1 MNTTRIVSS
10 VAVIS
15 LVLSACVNGSESGT
29 RPLEEEGVVSGD
41 PSTDSGEGV
50 SERAAVGHNEAAS
63 GLSDTDPGRSLI
75 EGSGMLEP
83 DLDASL
89 DEDPS
94 GDEPSG
100 GEPSAVEDAESCA
113 FEVANYGLTSRVPP
127 PQSGVPVQTSSG
139 VMLLTRSGLIRPDY
153 WPVSASG
160 GTFSLAGPLEVSE
173 TNEGVAVSWV
183 GEDVTGRILLA
194 QDEWMTSPS
203 TRLGESPVVGIVTG
217 MSRRISWRTDSGEVT
232 FDLEQAEDEHLVVSR
247 SVVADGELLVG
258 MTFIEGS
265 ERPAR
270 WVLLDDDGS
279 VIWRSE
285 GSDGMV
291 QAGLDF
297 YGGLVVLEAE
307 VLLMAD
313 GERVAVP
320 GAEVILGS
328 SRGLVWLANG
338 GGSDR
343 LVWRV
348 GVESLDVEQV
358 EVGDSCYIAPVRN
371 LIYEGDWYTISN
383 AAEDSDDWVNPQVDE
398 ETPGVETLGLGHVRA
413 SRFLDGLVSSLGLRS
428 GPGMHDPYPSAQV
441 FWDGVELSIEAAA
454 VGVDVGPQSPETVV
468 FECGEFSV
476 RLSGPYVRDG
486 PDWVTSAVL
495 GSFVSHVL
503 EDSLGGCE
511 LST

>member
-1 MNTTRIVSS
+1 MNTPRIVSW
-10 VAVIS
+10 VAIIS
-15 LVLSACVNGSESGT
+15 LVLSACVTGSEVGS
-29 RPLEEEGVVSGD
+29 RPLEEKGVVSGG
-41 PSTDSGEGV
+41 PSTDLGDGV
-50 SERAAVGHNEAAS
+50 SEGAAVGHDEAAS
-63 GLSDTDPGRSLI
+63 GLSDTDLGRSLI

-83 DLDASL
+83 DLGASL
-89 DEDPS
+89 DENI
-94 GDEPSG
+94 SG

-160 GTFSLAGPLEVSE
+160 GTYSLSGPLEVSE

-183 GEDVTGRILLA
+183 GEEATGRILLA
-194 QDEWMTSPS
+194 DGEWATFPS
-203 TRLGESPVVGIVTG
+203 TRLGGSPVIGIVTG
-217 MSRRISWRTDSGEVT
+217 ISRRVSWRTDSGEVT
-232 FDLEQAEDEHLVVSR
+232 FDLEKAEGEEVVVTR
-247 SVVADGELLVG
+247 SVVADGELLIG

-270 WVLLDDDGS
+270 WVLLDIDGS

-285 GSDGMV
+285 GSDWQV

-297 YGGLVVLEAE
+297 YGGLMVLEAE

-313 GERVAVP
+313 GERVEVP
-320 GAEVILGS
+320 GAEIILGS

-338 GGSDR
+338 QGSVR
-343 LVWRV
+343 SVWRV
-348 GVESLDVEQV
+348 GVESHDVEQL

-371 LIYEGDWYTISN
+371 LIYEGDWYTISTT
-383 AAEDSDDWVNPQVDE
+383 AEDSDDWVNPEVDE
-398 ETPGVETLGLGHVRA
+398 ETPGVETQGIAHVRA

-428 GPGMHDPYPSAQV
+428 GPGMHDPYPTAQV
-441 FWDGVELSIEAAA
+441 FWDGVEISIEAALL
-454 VGVDVGPQSPETVV
+454 GIDVGPRLPETVL
-468 FECGEFSV
+468 FDCGEFAV
-476 RLSGPYVRDG
+476 RLSGPYVRDS
-486 PDWVTSAVL
+486 PDWVTRPVP
-495 GSFVSHVL
+495 GSLVSHVL
-503 EDSLGGCE
+503 DDSLGGCE